1 MVSATEDYQKR
12 YGEAQAA
19 YLEEDYDQATIIA
32 DSMAED
38 YPDDPM
44 VLLLQ
49 GHILLNQKQ
58 FDLAKE
64 KYYTVMEMS
73 DPQESN
79 HEDVI
84 NAAHQGLER
93 IGIEED
99 QYSQLQNIEEMSEED
114 YDYDFSEDNSTNI
127 IEVDD
132 EDDDWTNSIQFE
144 NLDWNPD
151 ELEDEDLE
159 DPTLQHNAP
168 STYNSQNFEQSSSSQ
183 GEPIQSLQDA
193 NYGNPKSS
201 QNVDEMTD
209 EVSEETFSWHQE
221 ELLEEDSPEPELDID
236 IDLNLEEEE
245 IDFENL
251 TNTFQND
258 LNLDDDED
266 EVSPTFVVSPIP
278 DSGQLELNELE
289 KMLTNSG
296 EEVLPNLDEEDDD
309 DSDFSSEIQSRDSSG
324 SLNTKEKVEESFFDS
339 DELNDIPDV
348 DPNQLPV
355 SNIFRREKKDNA
367 DNALLK
373 SKSDG
378 LALEDESFISGKYD
392 SSSTASIKPEVEVS
406 SGKLTPFFDAPLRK
420 KQFISAGVIGFI
432 TFICVFV
439 LSSFVVQ
446 KAENE
451 NNSVSW
457 TQKALLSL
465 IAGVTSGGATLGV
478 GQLLVNHVKRY
489 QNDLQSQFDYIS
501 QGNFNVKA
509 TIYSEDELG
518 QLATNFNQMTK
529 VINTTT
535 TEARRRAEETERAT
549 EELQRQVIRLLDD
562 VEGASRGDLTV
573 QAEVTA
579 GVLGAV
585 ADAFNLTIT
594 SLREIIGQVKNAALQ
609 VNKSSTDSELYARN
623 QSRDALQMAEE
634 LAVTL
639 NSVQMM
645 TDSIQRVADNAI
657 EAEKVARTSIVTAL
671 KGGDAVERTV
681 AGIIQIRDTVSETT
695 RKVKRLA
702 EASQEIST
710 IVAVISQ
717 ISSRTNLLALNA
729 SIQAARAGEAGRGF
743 AIVADEVRQL
753 ADRSAK
759 SLQEIEQIVLKIQ
772 TETGSVMTAMEE
784 GIQQVIDVNERSE
797 QAKGALDDI
806 IQVSNRIDNLV
817 RSITAD
823 TDEQR
828 ENSRAVAKVMQ
839 AVELRA
845 QSTSQESQRVATA
858 LQNLVSISKDL
869 LSSVERFQVEDKK

>member
-99 QYSQLQNIEEMSEED
+99 QYSELQNIEEMSEED

-168 STYNSQNFEQSSSSQ
+168 STYNSQNFEQSSSPQ

-193 NYGNPKSS
+193 NYDNPKSS

-221 ELLEEDSPEPELDID
+221 EFLEEDSPEPELDID
-236 IDLNLEEEE
+236 IDLNLQEEE

-251 TNTFQND
+251 TNTFQPD

-266 EVSPTFVVSPIP
+266 EVSRTFVVSPIP

-296 EEVLPNLDEEDDD
+296 EEVLPNFDDDDD

-324 SLNTKEKVEESFFDS
+324 SLNTKEKVEESFFGP
-339 DELNDIPDV
+339 DELDDIPDV

-355 SNIFRREKKDNA
+355 STLFKKQKKGDA

-373 SKSDG
+373 SESDG
-378 LALEDESFISGKYD
+378 LALEEESFISGKYD
-392 SSSTASIKPEVEVS
+392 SPSTVSIKPEVEVS
-406 SGKLTPFFDAPLRK
+406 SGKLAPFFDAPLRK

-432 TFICVFV
+432 TFISVFI

-501 QGNFNVKA
+501 QGNFNAKA

-562 VEGASRGDLTV
+562 VEGSSRGDLTV